1 MYRVLVPVDDS
12 LDRATRQAT
21 YLTEAPWDADEVQ
34 VFIGHTLEE
43 RDREA
48 PEAMQRA
55 DRVETV
61 RKAREIL
68 EDAGIE
74 TEAIDLDS
82 PPRDGILHG
91 AEDYDVDEIV
101 MSGRRRSPAEKAI
114 LGSVT
119 QSVILN
125 ADVPVTVVND

>member
-1 MYRVLVPVDDS
+1 MYRVLVPVDDAV
-12 LDRATRQAT
+12 DRATRQAT
-21 YLTEAPWDADEVQ
+21 YLTEVPWDADDIQ
-34 VFIGHTLEE
+34 VFLGHTLDKS
-43 RDREA
+43 DREA
-48 PEAMQRA
+48 PESMQRA

-61 RKAREIL
+61 RKARGIL
-68 EDAGIE
+68 EAADIE

-82 PPRDGILHG
+82 PPRDGILH
-91 AEDYDVDEIV
+91 AVDDHDVDEIV